1 MVRRAALGWMMTLAL
16 ACASKGENDGGE
28 CPRCEQPL
36 AATTPVADTASG
48 PVAAIART
56 WREPAQA
63 IVDLVDARP
72 TPSAQIDPSG
82 TAILLTH
89 GRAMPPIEE
98 VARPFARLAGMRI
111 DERRAAQ
118 RRTRAADGLSVVS
131 IASAEE
137 TWIDPP
143 DGNALAAAGW
153 SPDGSKLA
161 WLELE
166 TDKVVLWTAGRDGS
180 QRTRRGE
187 VLDVMAP
194 SHRWLPDGGLLA
206 IVPHRPGP
214 MPPAT
219 SAVPAGPVIE
229 EANGERAQNRTWQDL
244 LQNAQD
250 ELRFEWFATGQIVQL
265 ADDGTRTSIGA
276 PGIFD
281 SVAVSP
287 DGAYILVER
296 VRRPFSY
303 AVPAELF
310 GRVVEVWDRKGT
322 VVATVADQDPAETI
336 PIEGVRTGPRDVAWI
351 PSEPATLVWVEATDD
366 GDPRKPATE
375 RDRVMRAT
383 APFAAPVELGR
394 LRFRVRAV
402 DPLADRSSALVTEYD
417 RDRRWVTTW
426 LFALE
431 GGAKPVQ
438 LFDRSSRDDYGDP
451 GRPVHTTL
459 ANGHR
464 AVLVEN
470 DAIWLDA
477 DGASPKGERPFVA
490 RFDLATRTSA
500 KIHESPEHEHVELV
514 GFAGA
519 PSKAAMVVRRES
531 PTLPPNLELHEG
543 DQSRALTRWP
553 DPHPQLQ
560 GVGKRLLTY
569 ARADG
574 VELSGTLYLP
584 PGEPPKGGWPL
595 FIWAYPLEYN
605 DKDTAGQV
613 RAAPNRFVRITG
625 TSPLPLLVAGYAV
638 LDDAAMPV
646 VGDPETMND
655 TLLDQLRDAASAA
668 IDAAAREAPI
678 DRARVAVGGHSYGA
692 FMTANLLAHTDLFR
706 AGIARS
712 GAYNRTLT
720 PFGYQSERRTLWEA
734 RDTYSKVSP
743 MLYADKID
751 EPILLVHGEV
761 DDNSGTFPM
770 QSQRLFSAIRGTGG
784 TARLVLLPN
793 EAHGYVARENVL
805 QLLAEEIDWL
815 DAHVKQAPK

>member
-1 MVRRAALGWMMTLAL
+1 MVVVLAL
-16 ACASKGENDGGE
+16 ACASKGESEGE

-36 AATTPVADTASG
+36 TAMPTTEPAKAAG
-48 PVAAIART
+48 PIAAIDRT
-56 WREPAQA
+56 WREPARA

-72 TPSAQIDPSG
+72 TPSSQLDPAG

-118 RRTRAADGLSVVS
+118 RRVRAPDGLSVIS
-131 IASAEE
+131 IATAEE

-143 DGNALAAAGW
+143 GGNPLAAASW
-153 SPDGSKLA
+153 SPDGTQLA

-166 TDKVVLWTAGRDGS
+166 PDKVVLWTAGKDGANERS
-180 QRTRRGE
+180 RGE
-187 VLDVMAP
+187 VLDVLAP
-194 SHRWLPDGGLLA
+194 SHRWLPTGGLLA
-206 IVPHRPGP
+206 IVPHRPGAR
-214 MPPAT
+214 PPAT
-219 SAVPAGPVIE
+219 AEVPGGPVIE
-229 EANGERAQNRTWQDL
+229 DATGERAQNRTWQDL
-244 LQNAQD
+244 LTNAQD
-250 ELRFEWFATGQIVQL
+250 ELRFEWFATGQIVEL
-265 ADDGTRTSIGA
+265 ADDGTRTPIGA
-276 PGIFD
+276 PAIFD
-281 SVAVSP
+281 DVSLSP
-287 DGAYILVER
+287 DGSYVLVER

-303 AVPAELF
+303 QVPAELF
-310 GRVVEVWDRKGT
+310 GRVVEVWDRQGR
-322 VVATVADQDPAETI
+322 VVATIADQDPAETI
-336 PIEGVRTGPRDVAWI
+336 PIEGVRTGPRDVGWI
-351 PSEPATLVWVEATDD
+351 PTEPATLRWIEATDD

-375 RDRVMRAT
+375 RDRIMRAT

-394 LRFRVRAV
+394 TRFRVMAV
-402 DPLADRSSALVTEYD
+402 DELADRSSALVTEYD

-426 LFALE
+426 LFALDAE
-431 GGAKPVQ
+431 AAPVQ

-464 AVLVEN
+464 AVRVEEG
-470 DAIWLDA
+470 AIWLDA
-477 DGASPKGERPFVA
+477 DGAGPKGERPYLA
-490 RFDLATRTSA
+490 RFELDTKKSV
-500 KIHESPEHEHVELV
+500 KVHESPEGEHVEFV
-514 GFAGA
+514 GFAA
-519 PSKAAMVVRRES
+519 DRELVLRRES
-531 PTLPPNLELHEG
+531 PSVPPNLELHG
-543 DQSRALTRWP
+543 DAGTRSLTRWP

-560 GVGKRLLTY
+560 GVTKRLLTY
-569 ARADG
+569 ARKDG

-584 PGEPPKGGWPL
+584 PGEAPKGGWPL

-655 TLLDQLRDAASAA
+655 TLLEQLHDAAAAA
-668 IDAAAREAPI
+668 IDAAASGAPI
-678 DRARVAVGGHSYGA
+678 DRQRVAVGGHSYGA
-692 FMTANLLAHTDLFR
+692 FMTANLLAHTDLFK

-734 RDTYSKVSP
+734 RDTYARVSP
-743 MLYADKID
+743 LLFAEKID
-751 EPILLVHGEV
+751 EPLLIVHGEV

-815 DAHVKQAPK
+815 DAHVKASKG